1 MRLYVGVTD
10 DNWFSFLEARRPDEV
25 NFWRPSGGSTFKA
38 LSPGEPF
45 LFKLH
50 SPNDYIVG
58 GGFFTKYSVLPMSL
72 AWLAFGEKNG
82 ATSESECLA
91 RIRRYRKGN
100 ALSPDPEIGCIVLER
115 PFFFPKSDWIPV
127 PSEWKKNIVQGSGRF
142 SQKVASALWNEV
154 EMRLGAMP
162 VPQGV
167 QPQEEGPGGYWGL
180 GFHRVGQGAF
190 RVAVTDAY
198 GRRCAVTQEHTLPV
212 LEAAHIRPF
221 SAGGPHDVRNG
232 LLLRADLHILFDRG
246 YVTVDEQERFVV
258 SRRLATEW
266 HNGKDYYSRQG
277 SRIVVPSVLEERPSQ
292 EYLEWHRSHVFIA

>member
-1 MRLYVGVTD
+1 M
-10 DNWFSFLEARRPDEV
+10 
-25 NFWRPSGGSTFKA
+25 
-38 LSPGEPF
+38 
-45 LFKLH
+45 
-50 SPNDYIVG
+50 
-58 GGFFTKYSVLPMSL
+58 
-72 AWLAFGEKNG
+72 
-82 ATSESECLA
+82 
-91 RIRRYRKGN
+91 
-100 ALSPDPEIGCIVLER
+100 
-115 PFFFPKSDWIPV
+115 
-127 PSEWKKNIVQGSGRF
+127 
-142 SQKVASALWNEV
+142 
-154 EMRLGAMP
+154 
-162 VPQGV
+162 
-167 QPQEEGPGGYWGL
+167 
-180 GFHRVGQGAF
+180 
-190 RVAVTDAY
+190 AVTDAY